1 MNKINLIIARYN
13 ENLDW
18 IEYIPKNLNIN
29 IIIYNKGLDDI
40 SYPSIKLQNIGRES
54 HTYLY
59 YIIEN
64 YDNLADINISTQG
77 DPFIHNPNF
86 IYDLYKI
93 NTYED
98 IQPLSYG
105 YSYNTPPPEITYL
118 FYEKYKSNF
127 YVDYLDNNFQPTNI
141 YYYNRF
147 SEITIND
154 IKKELNE
161 KDLLKYYIKKLD
173 ITNIKT
179 KYLLP
184 TSYAAL
190 FSVKKYIIKKRKID
204 FYKNMLNVLLDT
216 KKFDMGYILERLW
229 LMIFYYNMYNNN
241 YLPLLKKDYQLTDIT
256 YKIKNNCINLDIP
269 IIHNEYIKIIYN
281 DKKFIDINIYL
292 DYFTI
297 KDNKKKVKILL
308 KKKLNNHFIIN
319 INVKNKILNI
329 IIDKNT
335 YNKQFLLDEKIK
347 LEELILYNININ
359 KNKNDY
365 LINKN

>member
-29 IIIYNKGLDDI
+29 IIIYNKGLDNI
-40 SYPSIKLQNIGRES
+40 NYPSIKLQNIGRES

-64 YDNLADINISTQG
+64 YNNLADINIFTQG

-105 YSYNTPPPEITYL
+105 YSYNTPPPEITYN

-127 YVDYLDNNFQPTNI
+127 YIDYLDNNFQPNNI
-141 YYYNRF
+141 YYYNYF
-147 SEITIND
+147 SEVTINN

-173 ITNIKT
+173 ISNIKD

-184 TSYAAL
+184 TSYSAL
-190 FSVKKYIIKKRKID
+190 FSVKKYIIQKRNIN
-204 FYKNMLNVLLDT
+204 FYKNILNILLDT

-229 LMIFYYNMYNNN
+229 LMIFYYNIYNKN
-241 YLPLLKKDYQLTDIT
+241 YLPLLKKDYQLTNIS
-256 YKIKNNCINLDIP
+256 YKIKNNCINLNIP

-281 DKKFIDINIYL
+281 DKKFIDINVFL
-292 DYFTI
+292 EYFII

-308 KKKLNNHFIIN
+308 KKKINNNFIIN
-319 INVKNKILNI
+319 INVNNETINI
-329 IIDKNT
+329 SIDKNI
-335 YNKQFLLDEKIK
+335 YNKSLLLDEKIK
-347 LEELILYNININ
+347 LEELILYNKNKNIN
-359 KNKNDY
+359 KNKDEY
-365 LINKN
+365 LIN